1 VPLLLLL
8 LVVTLKPAPRWSL
21 TLATRS
27 RLPMLTSTKDIEG
40 MHPPLLLAGPTL
52 ARWREEGGGGA
63 AAARLTAEP
72 AAAAGSQEDATEEV
86 ASAPPSSTATAAP
99 RAEDSDVEGA
109 AKALAFSADRDEEAP
124 ASEPTAAIASADG
137 T

>member
-1 VPLLLLL
+1 V
-8 LVVTLKPAPRWSL
+8 
-21 TLATRS
+21 
-27 RLPMLTSTKDIEG
+27 
-40 MHPPLLLAGPTL
+40 
-52 ARWREEGGGGA
+52 A
-63 AAARLTAEP
+63 AATRLTAEP

-86 ASAPPSSTATAAP
+86 ASAPPSSTTTATP